1 VISSPY
7 LLAAVVQKHLDSY
20 GNDVVALEAKQN
32 SYVDNVLLT
41 AETAAEATKK
51 VQRARQIFAEAQMN
65 MNLRE
70 FVCNIPDPLKS
81 LPPELTLE
89 TREPK
94 VLGIKWLLDTDAIT
108 IPFPTEPVAPV
119 TRRTIL
125 ASIASV
131 YDPLGLVAPAT
142 LIPRASFQSQLD
154 KNRSWDA
161 PLPDDEEGEW
171 KLLEDRWINQ
181 RITVSRRTPL
191 DASAQLHVFCDA
203 SQNAYACAVY
213 ARIEAINGY
222 D

>member
-1 VISSPY
+1 
-7 LLAAVVQKHLDSY
+7 
-20 GNDVVALEAKQN
+20 
-32 SYVDNVLLT
+32 
-41 AETAAEATKK
+41 
-51 VQRARQIFAEAQMN
+51 

-70 FVCNIPDPLKS
+70 FVCNIPDPLKD

-94 VLGIKWLLDTDAIT
+94 VFGIKWLLDADAIT

-142 LIPRASFQSQLD
+142 LIPRASFQSQWD

-171 KLLEDRWINQ
+171 KLLEDRWIDQ
-181 RITVSRRTPL
+181 RITVPRRTPL
-191 DASAQLHVFCDA
+191 DSSTQLHIFCDA
-203 SQNAYACAVY
+203 SQNAASQITPGW
-213 ARIEAINGY
+213 ARMNLLPVICSMQRPGSLMCCCGWPETHRSRIGRLGTLSELEPSRAKLRSSSTSR
-222 D
+222 